1 MFLIW
6 NVSRIAF
13 QNRGISDSFHAIF
26 IYDCYFNNFVIGPR
40 NIKTIMTPRVK
51 HVYKSSNNRR
61 SLTIFEKDS
70 SKDSSAILQSL
81 TSSNVRAQQEQVQK
95 MRSDLQ
101 VQERKIL
108 QDISNLNYAPP
119 PKPLKIPNVPNILPD
134 DINEQEYFTFP
145 GEFPSF
151 VASPMIFKEA
161 SFNYNHHL
169 DDEEDSFLFLD
180 KSVVIEDKTHPT
192 VQSSSP
198 NKVPGSS
205 DLPTSEPGNIYE
217 YEMNDFEEVQNTS
230 INTKSIQSFAS
241 PISEKSIMNQSE
253 IEFFTIDPDFLQS
266 FEGIWR
272 KKLDH
277 PIRSADPDSPDHF
290 DLITMISKGARK
302 RNSQQKRK

>member
-1 MFLIW
+1 M
-6 NVSRIAF
+6 A
-13 QNRGISDSFHAIF
+13 
-26 IYDCYFNNFVIGPR
+26 
-40 NIKTIMTPRVK
+40 PRVK
-51 HVYKSSNNRR
+51 HIYKASNNRR
-61 SLTIFEKDS
+61 SLTLFEKDS

-101 VQERKIL
+101 VRERKIL

-119 PKPLKIPNVPNILPD
+119 PKQLKFPDVPNILPD
-134 DINEQEYFTFP
+134 DINEQISFTFP

-161 SFNYNHHL
+161 SFNYNQL
-169 DDEEDSFLFLD
+169 DGENSFVFLD
-180 KSVVIEDKTHPT
+180 KSVVEDDKSTMHPT

-205 DLPTSEPGNIYE
+205 DLPTSESVNLYE
-217 YEMNDFEEVQNTS
+217 YEMNDFEDVPDIS

-241 PISEKSIMNQSE
+241 PISEKSIMNNSE
-253 IEFFTIDPDFLQS
+253 IEFFAIDPDFLQS

-277 PIRSADPDSPDHF
+277 PIRPTSPDSPDHF
-290 DLITMISKGARK
+290 DQIPMFSKGARN
-302 RNSQQKRK
+302 RNAQQKRK